1 MNNYSTKN
9 SNKDTPSSLF
19 GSSEKKQK
27 FMATINEDIFESQ
40 HNSSIKMTRNNE
52 DLKDVTD
59 VRTANKKSFS
69 DFSSLSNINTD
80 NKEFSWSKTYRSPV
94 NIKSNCKDNKKEIKH
109 SKLSKIDYA
118 NLTKTL
124 QNSWSTHKIWSKRK

>member
-19 GSSEKKQK
+19 ASSDKKK
-27 FMATINEDIFESQ
+27 NFMATINEDIFESQ

-59 VRTANKKSFS
+59 ARSGNKKSYS
-69 DFSSLSNINTD
+69 DLSYLSNIMTD
-80 NKEFSWSKTYRSPV
+80 NKDFSWSKTYRSPA
-94 NIKSNCKDNKKEIKH
+94 NAISNVKEKKKENARNR
-109 SKLSKIDYA
+109 LSKVDYA
-118 NLTKTL
+118 NLTRSL
-124 QNSWSTHKIWSKRK
+124 QNS

>member
-109 SKLSKIDYA
+109 SRLSKIDYA
-118 NLTKTL
+118 KLTKTL
-124 QNSWSTHKIWSKRK
+124 QNS

>member
-124 QNSWSTHKIWSKRK
+124 QNS